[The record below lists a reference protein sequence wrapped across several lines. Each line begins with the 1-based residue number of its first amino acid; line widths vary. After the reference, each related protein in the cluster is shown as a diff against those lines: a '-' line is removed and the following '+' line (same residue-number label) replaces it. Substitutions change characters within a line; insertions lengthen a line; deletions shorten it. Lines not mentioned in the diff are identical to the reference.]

1 MKKRWQ
7 IKVTGIVQGVG
18 FRPFVWRLANRL
30 GLTGFVF
37 NNPQGV
43 VIEAEGE
50 GEALEA
56 FVRFLKTD
64 APPLAVVESVSW
76 QEIPTNSDAEFKI
89 VESHRDAERIVLIS
103 PDVATCDDCLR
114 ELFDPNDRRYLY
126 PFLNC
131 TNCGPRFT
139 IIVDVPYDRE
149 RTTMAVFPMCPD
161 CEREYHDPNDRR
173 FHAQPT
179 ACPRCGPKVRLI
191 ARNSNGEW
199 EEICQDNEAIKETA
213 RRLLEGQIVAIKGLG
228 GYHLACDAANENAVK
243 RLRQSKHREFKPFA
257 LMTPDLKTAH
267 QLAFISPEEEAL
279 LTSWRRPIVLM
290 RRRPD
295 ANVAESV
302 APKHRDLGIMLPYTP
317 LHHLLMSE
325 VKRTLVMTSG
335 NLSDEP
341 IAYKDDD
348 AFQRLGKMVDAF
360 LVHNREIHIR
370 CDDSVTR
377 VVKGQEL
384 LIRRSRGYAPQPVL
398 LPFETPVPLLAVG
411 AMLKNTFALCR
422 NRYAFISHHIGDLDN
437 YAAFKAF
444 VEGVE
449 HFKRLFAIE
458 PQAVVYDLHPDYPST
473 RYALDY
479 ADERD
484 LPSIGVQHHHAHV
497 AAVMAEYG
505 LKGPVIGVAYDGTG
519 YGTDGTIW
527 GGEILLAT
535 YESFERAAHLEYVPM
550 PGGEKAVR
558 ESWRM
563 AASWLMRS
571 FGNEGKELSFGI
583 AERVGLDRWNQVWKL
598 LHSDLP
604 QPQTSSIGR
613 LFDAVASLLGICDI
627 GAYEGH
633 PAIWLEMVAA
643 QWTRKIGGWWS
654 GTGDWSE
661 DFWQPPFAFELTDA
675 APIVMKATP
684 VISGIVEALKRNL
697 PVEQIAAQF
706 HASVADATLRACIK
720 IRERTGVNK
729 VVLSGGVMQNV
740 LLLGWL
746 IELLNREG
754 FKVFVPTKLPP
765 NDGGICFGQG
775 AIAAR
780 LLRDNSND

>member
-1 MKKRWQ
+1 MDAIGMKRRWQ

-18 FRPFVWRLANRL
+18 FRPFVWRLAHRL

-50 GEALEA
+50 TGSLEA
-56 FVRFLKTD
+56 FVRLLKTD

-76 QEIPTNSDAEFKI
+76 HEIPLNGDTEFKI
-89 VESHRDAERIVLIS
+89 IESHKDAERIVLIS
-103 PDVATCDDCLR
+103 PDVATCEDCLR
-114 ELFDPNDRRYLY
+114 ELFDPNDRRYRY

-149 RTTMAVFPMCPD
+149 RTTMSVFPMCPE
-161 CEREYHDPNDRR
+161 CEREYHDPSDRR

-191 ARNSNGEW
+191 VRDEHGNWKEF
-199 EEICQDNEAIKETA
+199 CQGDEAVKETA
-213 RRLLEGQIVAIKGLG
+213 RRLLDGQIIAIKGLG
-228 GYHLACDAANENAVK
+228 GYHLACDATNENAVK

-257 LMTPDLKTAH
+257 LMAPDLETVRK
-267 QLAFISPEEEAL
+267 LVFISPEEEAL

-317 LHHLLMSE
+317 LHYLLMTE

-348 AFQRLGKMVDAF
+348 AFQRLSKMVDAF

-398 LPFETPVPLLAVG
+398 LPFETPMPLLATG

-422 NRYAFISHHIGDLDN
+422 DRYAFISHHIGDLDN
-437 YAAFKAF
+437 YAAFRAF

-449 HFKRLFAIE
+449 HFKRLFAID
-458 PQAVVYDLHPDYPST
+458 PQAVAYDLHPDYPST
-473 RYALDY
+473 RFALEYAG
-479 ADERD
+479 ERD
-484 LPSIGVQHHHAHV
+484 LPAIGVQHHHAHV

-505 LKGPVIGVAYDGTG
+505 LTGPVIGVAYDGTG

-535 YESFERAAHLEYVPM
+535 YDGFERIAHLEYVPM

-558 ESWRM
+558 EAWRM
-563 AASWLMRS
+563 AASWLRHT
-571 FGNEGKELSFGI
+571 FDDEGEFLCSEIPQRIGSN
-583 AERVGLDRWNQVWKL
+583 RWKQIWKL
-598 LHSDLP
+598 LRSDLP

-613 LFDAVASLLGICDI
+613 LFDAVASLLGVCDI

-633 PAIWLEMVAA
+633 PAIWLEMAAA
-643 QWTRKIGGWWS
+643 QWTGKF
-654 GTGDWSE
+654 GDKFE
-661 DFWQPPFAFELTDA
+661 QPPFAFELTDTD
-675 APIVMKATP
+675 PIVMKATP
-684 VISGIVEALKRNL
+684 VIAGIVEALRRGL

-706 HASVADATLRACIK
+706 HAAVADATLRACVE
-720 IRERTGVNK
+720 IRKRTSVNE

-740 LLLGWL
+740 LLLNWL
-746 IELLNREG
+746 IDLLRRER
-754 FKVFVPTKLPP
+754 FNVFVPAKLPP
-765 NDGGICFGQG
+765 NDGGICFGQ
-775 AIAAR
+775 ATIAAR
-780 LLRDNSND
+780 LLK

>member
-1 MKKRWQ
+1 MKQRWR
-7 IKVTGIVQGVG
+7 ITVTGIVQGVG
-18 FRPFVWRLANRL
+18 FRPFVWRLAHRL

-43 VIEAEGE
+43 VIEVEGE
-50 GEALEA
+50 GESLLS
-56 FVRFLKTD
+56 FVRLLKTD
-64 APPLAVVESVSW
+64 APPLAVIDNVSW
-76 QEIPTNSDAEFKI
+76 SEIPLNGDTEFKI
-89 VESHRDAERIVLIS
+89 VESHHDAERVVLIS

-114 ELFDPNDRRYLY
+114 ELFDPKDRRYRY

-161 CEREYHDPNDRR
+161 CEREYHDPSDRR

-179 ACPRCGPKVRLI
+179 ACPRCGPQVSLI
-191 ARNSNGEW
+191 AKGEKGEW
-199 EEICQDNEAIKETA
+199 VEVCQGDEAIRETA
-213 RRLLEGQIVAIKGLG
+213 RRLVEGQIVAIKGLG
-228 GYHLACDAANENAVK
+228 GYHLACDASNEFAVR
-243 RLRQSKHREFKPFA
+243 RLRDSKHREFKPFA
-257 LMTPDLKTAH
+257 LMAPDIETAR
-267 QLAFISPEEEAL
+267 QLVFMSSEEEAL
-279 LTSWRRPIVLM
+279 LNSWRRPIVLM
-290 RRRPD
+290 KRRPD

-302 APKHRDLGIMLPYTP
+302 APRHRDLGVMLPYTP
-317 LHHLLMSE
+317 LHHLLMKE

-348 AFQRLGKMVDAF
+348 AFNRLSTMVDAF

-377 VVKGQEL
+377 IVKGQEL

-398 LPFETPVPLLAVG
+398 LPFETPLPLFASG

-422 NRYAFISHHIGDLDN
+422 GRYAFISHHIGDLDN
-437 YAAFKAF
+437 YAAYRAF
-444 VEGVE
+444 IEGVE

-458 PQAVVYDLHPDYPST
+458 PQAVAYDLHPDYPST

-479 ADERD
+479 AEERD

-505 LKGPVIGVAYDGTG
+505 LEGPVIGVAYDGTG

-527 GGEILLAT
+527 GGEILVAT

-558 ESWRM
+558 EAWRM
-563 AASWLMRS
+563 AASWLHRV
-571 FGNEGKELSFGI
+571 FGEEGENLPLGV
-583 AERVGLDRWNQVWKL
+583 AERVGADRWRQIWKL

-604 QPQTSSIGR
+604 QPKTSSIGR
-613 LFDAVASLLGICDI
+613 LFDAVASLLSICDF

-633 PAIWLEMVAA
+633 PAIWLEMAAA
-643 QWTRKIGGWWS
+643 QWTGEFG
-654 GTGDWSE
+654 E
-661 DFWQPPFAFELTDA
+661 DFAEPPFTFELTETE
-675 APIVMKATP
+675 PIVMKATP
-684 VISGIVEALKRNL
+684 VIEGIVAAIKRNL
-697 PVEQIAAQF
+697 PPEQIAAQF
-706 HASVADATLRACIK
+706 HAAVADATLRACIK
-720 IRERTGVNK
+720 VRERTGINE

-740 LLLGWL
+740 LLLNWL
-746 IELLNREG
+746 IDLLSREG

-765 NDGGICFGQG
+765 NDGGICFGQ
-775 AIAAR
+775 AAVATR
-780 LLRDNSND
+780 LLRLNEP